1 MAALDGLRILD
12 LTQYEAGPSATQ
24 ALAWMGAEVVKVE
37 RPGVGEPGR
46 PGGGAVA
53 DSDYFMHWNSN
64 KRSLAVDMASP
75 DGYQLLMRMVPNF
88 DVVVENFGPGVADK
102 LGLSYAEL
110 QAVHPSVIYAS
121 VKGFGSFGPY
131 ADFKCF
137 DGIAMAM
144 AGAFSVTGLPGEAP
158 LPPGPTMGDV
168 GTGMQLALAILAAYI
183 QKQRTGEGQRIE
195 VAMQE
200 AMLYYLRTRLA
211 IGGNWGDTPAPRAG
225 TGRGALI
232 QLYACHPGGPNDY
245 IYVMAVT
252 EPMFGA
258 LCKAIGRPELLQD
271 ERFATNRGRIHN
283 GDELRAIVGEWA
295 ASQTKDAAMRTMAAA
310 GVPCGMVLDT
320 SELYDDPHL
329 NERGFVHEIDHPE
342 RGKVRTF
349 GWAPRMSASSV
360 EITPAPQLG
369 AHTDEILAA
378 ELGLSSAELAEL
390 RNQAIIG

>member
-46 PGGGAVA
+46 PGNAVA
-53 DSDYFMHWNSN
+53 DSDYFMHWNAN
-64 KRSLAVDMASP
+64 KRSLALDMASP
-75 DGYQLLMRMVPNF
+75 EGYQLLIKMVPKF

-102 LGLSYAEL
+102 LGLSYGEL
-110 QAVHPSVIYAS
+110 RAVHPSVIYAS

-131 ADFKCF
+131 ADYKCF

-144 AGAFSVTGLPGEAP
+144 AGAFSVTGLPGEP
-158 LPPGPTMGDV
+158 PVPPGPTMGDV

-211 IGGNWGDTPAPRAG
+211 IGGNWGETAVPRAG

-232 QLYACHPGGPNDY
+232 QLYQCHPGGPNDY

-258 LCKAIGRPELLQD
+258 LCKAIGRPELAQD
-271 ERFATNRGRIHN
+271 ERFSSNRGRIQN
-283 GDELRAIVGEWA
+283 AEELRAIIAEWA
-295 ASQTKDAAMRTMAAA
+295 ATLPKDEAMRTLADG

-329 NERGFVHEIDHPE
+329 NARGFVQEIDHPDK
-342 RGKVRTF
+342 GKVRTF
-349 GWAPRMSASSV
+349 GWGPRMSASSV
-360 EITPAPQLG
+360 DIVPAPRLG
-369 AHTDEILAA
+369 ADTDEILAA